1 MSENAQRGPTAERG
15 PIRDGRTAP
24 FMLINMRY
32 MYGPLTTI
40 PGVPVV
46 RRSKIT
52 RRKLHSGTRLYIQN
66 YINKSY
72 GSASLFHLPNSNDV

>member
-40 PGVPVV
+40 PGVPE
-46 RRSKIT
+46 RRACRQEYFQPLDEVTSEQT
-52 RRKLHSGTRLYIQN
+52 
-66 YINKSY
+66 
-72 GSASLFHLPNSNDV
+72 